1 MRLLMVLAVC
11 AVTLAAAQDSCSVD
25 DNQKVD
31 CVQFSQGACQAA
43 DCCWSPAGQNSVRTR
58 AGRRRRRRDF

>member
-1 MRLLMVLAVC
+1 MMLLLVLVAF
-11 AVTLAAAQDSCSVD
+11 AATLAGAAQDSCSVD

-43 DCCWSPAGQNSVRTR
+43 DCCWSPAGQNSV
-58 AGRRRRRRDF
+58 